1 MAPKRIAALAIGTAT
16 LAASALYIAVTFQWR
31 AALETLVTARPAWFL
46 LGGSAA
52 VLGYWMT
59 RALRWSY
66 LMRGMQSTPG
76 FFDLYLCSSVAL
88 GLAVLTP
95 LQSGEAFKVELLR
108 KYAGGARLPGYS
120 AFLIERT
127 ADLYVV
133 AAMAAISLA
142 APILAIAV
150 VVLPLGIFFALRRV
164 RVGGRLGQFVAHLQG
179 GVGSLWKLMVLLALT
194 ALGWII
200 VALGWQACLLS
211 LSIRLDLLDVVG
223 LVCIVTLASTL
234 TFIPGGLGIADAS
247 AAALLIRHGVDLP
260 LAQAGAIL
268 LRGFTPLVVALGIA
282 HLLWLRGRGTL

>member
-1 MAPKRIAALAIGTAT
+1 LAAKRIAALAIGTAA
-16 LAASALYIAVTFQWR
+16 LAVSALYIAVTFQWR
-31 AALETLVTARPAWFL
+31 AALETLFTARPAWFL

-66 LMRGMQSTPG
+66 LMRGMQSTPR
-76 FFDLYLCSSVAL
+76 FLDLYLCSSVAL
-88 GLAVLTP
+88 GLSVLTP
-95 LQSGEAFKVELLR
+95 LQSGEALKVELLK

-120 AFLIERT
+120 AFLIERA

-133 AAMAAISLA
+133 AALAAIVLA
-142 APILAIAV
+142 APVLAIAV
-150 VVLPLGIFFALRRV
+150 VVLPIGAFFALRRV
-164 RVGGRLGQFVAHLQG
+164 RLGGRLGEFIAHLQG
-179 GVGSLWKLMVLLALT
+179 GIGSGWKLLVLLALT

-211 LSIRLDLLDVVG
+211 LSIRLDLPDVVG
-223 LVCIVTLASTL
+223 LVSIVTLASTL

-247 AAALLIRHGVDLP
+247 AAALLIRYGVDLP

-268 LRGFTPLVVALGIA
+268 LRGFTPLVVALGVA
-282 HLLWLRGRGTL
+282 HFLWLRARRL